1 MIIKSEWGDEV
12 YNSVVKAL
20 TELNEYNSSG
30 RYPVP
35 ELWNFKEGKKAT
47 LGEGVDFM
55 ERLCKTNKRSCT
67 QMICTPSLLFP
78 FDYRCVKTIFYD
90 VYEFLI
96 SFIHLY
102 KHEHVECSTS
112 NQIKELI
119 PK

>member
-1 MIIKSEWGDEV
+1 MLRFQVTCQRVINDEDESLVIIKSEWGDEV

-55 ERLCKTNKRSCT
+55 ERLCKTNKRK
-67 QMICTPSLLFP
+67 
-78 FDYRCVKTIFYD
+78 R
-90 VYEFLI
+90 
-96 SFIHLY
+96 
-102 KHEHVECSTS
+102 
-112 NQIKELI
+112 N
-119 PK
+119 

>member
-1 MIIKSEWGDEV
+1 MQDKQEEEKLK
-12 YNSVVKAL
+12 Y
-20 TELNEYNSSG
+20 
-30 RYPVP
+30 
-35 ELWNFKEGKKAT
+35 
-47 LGEGVDFM
+47 
-55 ERLCKTNKRSCT
+55 SCT

-112 NQIKELI
+112 NQIKEFI